1 MSAKSY
7 AFPTGIIICL
17 INVFNRYFQCNLF
30 WNIEYDLCR
39 DFQEA
44 ACVLLSKR
52 ERKVGTITSREI
64 VYFKVAFN
72 ITSHAY
78 FTHGE

>member
-1 MSAKSY
+1 M
-7 AFPTGIIICL
+7 
-17 INVFNRYFQCNLF
+17 
-30 WNIEYDLCR
+30 EYDLCR

-44 ACVLLSKR
+44 ACVILSKR